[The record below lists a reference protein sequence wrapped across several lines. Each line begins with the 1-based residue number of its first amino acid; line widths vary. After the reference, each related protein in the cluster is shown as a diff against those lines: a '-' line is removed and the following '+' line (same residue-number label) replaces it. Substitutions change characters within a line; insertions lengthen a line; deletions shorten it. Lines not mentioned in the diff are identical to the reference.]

1 MKKGYGDI
9 HYSVLFLDKIVARAD
24 ASSSKALLAYR
35 IASALLRHFDA
46 LQCENPLVT
55 LSFATDSLRVY
66 FSGQLQ
72 FHIQA
77 RKHRSIIWIP
87 GGFSPALRA
96 QIHSRPDIFPV
107 EAEHIS
113 WIVTAGGIEWLFDY
127 LRHQWA
133 SQTNLPPQS
142 VVTHTREIPGNVRQ
156 AALSEF
162 LNMGRWCP
170 GVFGITKRHRLGD
183 DDRIEF
189 DHILPHSAGGSN
201 SYWNV
206 QVMCAECN
214 RIKRA
219 TAR

>member
-1 MKKGYGDI
+1 MKKGHGDI
-9 HYSVLFLDKIVARAD
+9 HYSVMFLDKIVARLD
-24 ASSSKALLAYR
+24 APLSEALQAYR
-35 IASALLRHFDA
+35 VGSALLRQFDA
-46 LQCENPLVT
+46 LQRESPLVT

-77 RKHRSIIWIP
+77 RKHRPIIWIP
-87 GGFSPALRA
+87 GGFSPTLRA
-96 QIHSRPDIFPV
+96 QIQSRPDIFPV

-113 WIVTAGGIEWLFDY
+113 WIVTAGGIDWLFDY
-127 LRHQWA
+127 LQHHWT
-133 SQTNLPPQS
+133 SQTDLPPLS
-142 VVTHTREIPGNVRQ
+142 AITHTREIPGNVRQ
-156 AALSEF
+156 AALTEF
-162 LNMGRWCP
+162 LNIGRWCP
-170 GVFGITKRHRLGD
+170 GVFGITKRHRLSD

-189 DHILPHSAGGSN
+189 DHILPHSVGGSN

-206 QVMCAECN
+206 QVLCAECN